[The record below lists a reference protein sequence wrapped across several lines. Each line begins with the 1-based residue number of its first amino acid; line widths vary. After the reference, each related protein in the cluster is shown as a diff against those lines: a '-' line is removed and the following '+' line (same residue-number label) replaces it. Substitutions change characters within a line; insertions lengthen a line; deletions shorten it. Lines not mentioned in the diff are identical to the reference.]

1 MQSWESVGSA
11 AEYYD
16 AEDAETATPVGCDA
30 EGGSSTTSSPQ
41 IPGRPKVLRFGVF
54 DPI

>member
-1 MQSWESVGSA
+1 MPSWESVGSA

-16 AEDAETATPVGCDA
+16 AEDAEATPTGCEA

-41 IPGRPKVLRFGVF
+41 TLGRPKVLRFGVF